1 MARTTFCNKMD
12 IFAYPASARNYRSFL
27 YHLLVRVVILL
38 VILIQI
44 QTRALAL
51 APDPNRPKHASACIP
66 TSAFFASGSV
76 GSDPVLLV
84 IIMRGALH
92 AHSLF

>member
-1 MARTTFCNKMD
+1 MIMNILKKIILIVT
-12 IFAYPASARNYRSFL
+12 L
-27 YHLLVRVVILL
+27 ILL